1 MLIPNSRS
9 SPLPSYFYSTH
20 CSLVIAVCPSEF
32 RLHFRILLDTK
43 LRSEAGI
50 KTIWYCLGHPWPHG
64 FNASKFN
71 IFYSDLSF
79 DNLEVPGEMGCPCL
93 FLIPKLLSCSSL
105 WPPLP
110 PPAPHP
116 RLLCAV
122 PWESLALPLRTFLF
136 NHYPINVPT
145 TSLRGNLNSEGFWE
159 GGRGGR
165 VSRPMAPST
174 FWDSIVLLV

>member
-1 MLIPNSRS
+1 MSVWVLDRWVCFSGSYTSLLQKSTDEWRMLIPNSRS

-110 PPAPHP
+110 PPVPHP

-122 PWESLALPLRTFLF
+122 PWVLACRGCRLEKPSLATSDIPL
-136 NHYPINVPT
+136 
-145 TSLRGNLNSEGFWE
+145 
-159 GGRGGR
+159 
-165 VSRPMAPST
+165 
-174 FWDSIVLLV
+174 